1 MSPEV
6 KSADIKKVQP
16 EAQPSQGA
24 EKTQKPPMAY
34 DAVVATPKQKTII
47 RNVLAMVGAVLG
59 GVLGGMFRSKP
70 LSRANAAAFPA
81 FPDVSVSDQIRW
93 HRLSDSPAVEAALE
107 KAAATGAWS
116 DKVKAFGSTVRELD
130 KNGIV
135 GKVPGGTF
143 TIIAASAALGA
154 VILTRTL
161 RFDHKKAEQFNN
173 ELEQRSRELTTDQK
187 IDELWRAS
195 VVNHRTEK
203 QKAVVEAVGA
213 LGQAAGRG

>member
-1 MSPEV
+1 MPPELKNV
-6 KSADIKKVQP
+6 DIKNGQS
-16 EAQPSQGA
+16 EAKSSQA
-24 EKTQKPPMAY
+24 VSPKTKPMAY
-34 DAVVATPKQKTII
+34 DSIVATPKQKTIASS
-47 RNVLAMVGAVLG
+47 VLAVVGAVLG
-59 GVLGGMFRSKP
+59 GVLGGMFRSNT
-70 LSRANAAAFPA
+70 LSRANAVAFPT
-81 FPDVSVSDQIRW
+81 FSDVSVSDRIRW
-93 HRLSDSPAVEAALE
+93 HRLGDSPAVEAALE
-107 KAAATGAWS
+107 KAATTGAWS

-130 KNGIV
+130 KNGIA

-154 VILTRTL
+154 VILTKAL

-173 ELEQRSRELTTDQK
+173 DLEQRSRELTTDQK